1 MSTDIIMPQLGESIA
16 EGTVVK
22 WLIPVGGAI
31 QKDESLLEVET
42 EKVTL
47 EIPSP
52 TTGLLKEVI
61 IHEGETVPVGT
72 LLAHIESAP
81 SSEVINRVGGVVLR
95 PMEPASEGEQH
106 HSPAVRQMAK
116 EHGIDL
122 SRVKGT
128 GVGGRVT
135 KKDVLDFVAQSSPQT
150 EIAATGSESS
160 MGEDL
165 LPFTQMRKTI
175 ADRMVKSKQTSA
187 HVSTFFEADFSGI
200 ATFREGRNLTYLP
213 FVIRATAR
221 ALLDVPIVNSSWG
234 EQGIVVKKDIHVGI
248 ATFREGRNLTY
259 LPFVIRATAR
269 ALRDMPIVNSSWGE
283 QGIAV
288 KKDIHIGIATALED
302 GLLVPVVRYADRKG
316 LTQLAKEIA
325 DLAERARSKKLSPEE
340 VQGGTFTITNHGGFG
355 SLFSTPIIHQPQI
368 AILGVG
374 AIQKRAIVMNDA
386 IAIRP
391 MGYLSLSFD
400 HRVIDGAT
408 ADQFMAKVKHYVEQS
423 QWERIL

>member
-22 WLIPVGGAI
+22 WLVPVGGTI

-61 IHEGETVPVGT
+61 VHEGETVPVGT

-248 ATFREGRNLTY
+248 AT
-259 LPFVIRATAR
+259 
-269 ALRDMPIVNSSWGE
+269 ALD
-283 QGIAV
+283 
-288 KKDIHIGIATALED
+288 D

-368 AILGVG
+368 AILGIG
-374 AIQKRAIVMNDA
+374 AIQKRAMVMNDA